1 MHLKPPRILVSK
13 VTRYEGPCL
22 EKCTPAQE
30 HKETMKSDEIKVRR
44 TASASGFIFISIQC
58 RAFQEPEVIKSTFT
72 TANGW

>member
-1 MHLKPPRILVSK
+1 MFFIIYERVLSQYLNGTMHLKPPRILVSK

-44 TASASGFIFISIQC
+44 TASASGVIFISI
-58 RAFQEPEVIKSTFT
+58 
-72 TANGW
+72 